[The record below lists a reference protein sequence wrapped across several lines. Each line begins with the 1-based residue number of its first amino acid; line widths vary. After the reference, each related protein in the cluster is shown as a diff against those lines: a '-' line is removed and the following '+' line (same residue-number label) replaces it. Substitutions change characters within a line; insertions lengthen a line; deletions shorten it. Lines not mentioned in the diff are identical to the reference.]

1 MAAAG
6 ERMFY
11 RRAMTTS
18 GTQDRRRAMA
28 GALSRAADRFEA
40 RARQLDAQV
49 ARWRKDRPHDDAPT
63 VARTLHEVARQL
75 RRWSDECLFGS
86 GDGGSPQ

>member
-1 MAAAG
+1 
-6 ERMFY
+6 MFY
-11 RRAMTTS
+11 RHAVTTS
-18 GTQDRRRAMA
+18 GTPDRRRAMA

-40 RARQLDAQV
+40 RARELDAQV

-63 VARTLHEVARQL
+63 VARTLHAVARQL

-86 GDGGSPQ
+86 GDSGSPH